1 MVQHNAKEGK
11 DDGIKL
17 IVDAFVHVF
26 DKDKTGKISLTEV
39 ISLLDWFFLVKL
51 NLATQLKHVMTSM
64 GEVLDEQE
72 EAGMLREAEIYMDQN
87 GMVDYTEF
95 LKGLLAV

>member
-11 DDGIKL
+11 DDGIRL

-39 ISLLDWFFLVKL
+39 ISLDFDSFSLSL
-51 NLATQLKHVMTSM
+51 TSQQLKHVMTSM

>member
-39 ISLLDWFFLVKL
+39 ISLDFDSFSLSL
-51 NLATQLKHVMTSM
+51 TSQQLKHVMTSM

>member
-39 ISLLDWFFLVKL
+39 ISLLD
-51 NLATQLKHVMTSM
+51 
-64 GEVLDEQE
+64 
-72 EAGMLREAEIYMDQN
+72 
-87 GMVDYTEF
+87 
-95 LKGLLAV
+95 